1 MFRYILRVIANYLYK
16 KFWDRETIDIYVEK
30 VEEDILT
37 ANKKQFYEFRKFLMN
52 NYRLALREWDEKS
65 RTRILNMIQKL
76 DESMEKVVKTLNK
89 QTSK

>member
-30 VEEDILT
+30 IEEDILT
-37 ANKKQFYEFRKFLMN
+37 ANTKQFNEFRKFLMN